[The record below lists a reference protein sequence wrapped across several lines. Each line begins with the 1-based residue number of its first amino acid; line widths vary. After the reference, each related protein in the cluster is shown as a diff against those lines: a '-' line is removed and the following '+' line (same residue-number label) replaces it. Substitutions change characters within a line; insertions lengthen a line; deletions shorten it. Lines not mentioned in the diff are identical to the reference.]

1 MYSLHSI
8 YGWKSISISLSEGNK
23 GNKGNMGNRNA
34 VGMVGQGKFIMIDEK
49 KVVFSYKPQTIVI
62 PGVRFDRTTL
72 RL

>member
-1 MYSLHSI
+1 
-8 YGWKSISISLSEGNK
+8 
-23 GNKGNMGNRNA
+23 MGNRNA
-34 VGMVGQGKFIMIDEK
+34 VGMVRMVRMVGQGKFIMIDEK

>member
-1 MYSLHSI
+1 
-8 YGWKSISISLSEGNK
+8 
-23 GNKGNMGNRNA
+23 MGNRNA
-34 VGMVGQGKFIMIDEK
+34 VGGGGDGGKFIMIDEK